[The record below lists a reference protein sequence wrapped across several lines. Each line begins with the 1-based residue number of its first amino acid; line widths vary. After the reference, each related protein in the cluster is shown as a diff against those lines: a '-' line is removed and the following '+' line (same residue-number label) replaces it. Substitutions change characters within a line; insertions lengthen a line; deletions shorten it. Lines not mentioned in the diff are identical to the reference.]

1 MRNALIDIGS
11 NTIRLVVYDGLEEIY
26 NEAHYAELI
35 KEVSGGKITEV
46 GIIKLFKSLSYMK
59 QKSEELNAENI
70 YAFATASLR
79 DIEDKDSL
87 INEIKNLTGIEFKI
101 ISSEKEAY
109 YDFLG
114 LKSAYNINEGLAFD
128 LGGGS
133 CQLMSFSGGTVRETI
148 SVPIG
153 SLKLHSLFVK
163 DILPTEEEQ
172 ERILEYT
179 SRQISVL
186 KEFSGY
192 KTIHAMGGAIFA
204 LSALSDKYLDSAPI
218 SEETLMEFTKLTYD
232 EICEVV
238 PKRVKAVI
246 PASLTMMSI
255 LQLSGAKTIV
265 PAKASVRDGI
275 IYEIV
280 HKYI

>member
-11 NTIRLVVYDGLEEIY
+11 NTIRLVVYDGIAEIY

-35 KEVSGGKITEV
+35 KEVFDGKITEG

-87 INEIKNLTGIEFKI
+87 VKEIKNLTGIEIKI

-109 YDFLG
+109 YDFLC
-114 LKSAYNINEGLAFD
+114 LKNTNNINEGLAFD

-133 CQLMSFSGGTVRETI
+133 CQLMSFSDGTVKETI

-163 DILPTEEEQ
+163 DCLPTQEEQ
-172 ERILEYT
+172 EEILKYT
-179 SRQISVL
+179 SGQISCL
-186 KEFSGY
+186 KRFKGY
-192 KTIHAMGGAIFA
+192 DIIHGMGGAIFA
-204 LSALSDKYLDSAPI
+204 LSALSDKYLEGAPV
-218 SEETLMEFTKLTYD
+218 SMETLSEITKLTFD
-232 EICEVV
+232 EICEIV
-238 PKRVKAVI
+238 PKRVKTVI
-246 PASLTMMSI
+246 PAALTMMSI
-255 LQLSGAKTIV
+255 LSLSGAKTIV
-265 PAKASVRDGI
+265 PAKAGVRDGI

>member
-1 MRNALIDIGS
+1 MKNALIDIGS
-11 NTIRLVVYDGLEEIY
+11 NTIRLVVYDGLKEIY

-35 KEVSGGKITEV
+35 KEVSDGKITET

-59 QKSEELNAENI
+59 QKSDELNADAI

-79 DIEDKDSL
+79 DIEDKSSL
-87 INEIKNLTGIEFKI
+87 INEIKNLTGIEIEI

-114 LKSAYNINEGLAFD
+114 IKSIYDINEGLAFD

-133 CQLMSFSGGTVRETI
+133 CQLMSFSDGAVRETI

-153 SLKLHSLFVK
+153 SLKIHSLFVK
-163 DILPTEEEQ
+163 DILPTCTEKGN
-172 ERILEYT
+172 
-179 SRQISVL
+179 ISKYISGQLSSL
-186 KEFSGY
+186 KEFKGY
-192 KTIHAMGGAIFA
+192 DTIHGMGGAIFA
-204 LSALSDKYLDSAPI
+204 LSSLCERYFNGEPVCMETLKKILKL
-218 SEETLMEFTKLTYD
+218 SEE
-232 EICEVV
+232 EITAVV
-238 PKRVKAVI
+238 PKRVKTVI
-246 PASLTMMSI
+246 PAAVTMMSI
-255 LQLSGAKTIV
+255 LHLSGAKIIV

>member
-163 DILPTEEEQ
+163 DILPTEEER

-238 PKRVKAVI
+238 PKRVKTVI
-246 PASLTMMSI
+246 PASITMMSI

>member
-11 NTIRLVVYDGLEEIY
+11 NTIRLVVYEDMKEIY

-35 KEVSGGKITEV
+35 KEVFDGKITEG

-59 QKSEELNAENI
+59 QKSEELNVENI

-79 DIEDKDSL
+79 DIEDKDAL
-87 INEIKNLTGIEFKI
+87 IKEIKNLTGIEIKI

-114 LKSAYNINEGLAFD
+114 LKSAYNVDEGLAFD

-133 CQLMSFSGGTVRETI
+133 CQLMSFSGGTVREAI

-172 ERILEYT
+172 KKILEYT
-179 SRQISVL
+179 RRQISSL
-186 KEFSGY
+186 KEFNGFG
-192 KTIHAMGGAIFA
+192 TIHAMGGAIFA
-204 LSALSDKYLDSAPI
+204 LSALSDKYLDGAPV
-218 SEETLMEFTKLTYD
+218 SKETLREITKLTYD

-238 PKRVKAVI
+238 PKRVKTVI

-265 PAKASVRDGI
+265 PAQASVRDGI

>member
-1 MRNALIDIGS
+1 
-11 NTIRLVVYDGLEEIY
+11 
-26 NEAHYAELI
+26 
-35 KEVSGGKITEV
+35 
-46 GIIKLFKSLSYMK
+46 MK

-87 INEIKNLTGIEFKI
+87 IDEIKNLTGIEFKI
-101 ISSEKEAY
+101 LSSEKEAY

-192 KTIHAMGGAIFA
+192 KTIRAMGGAIFA
-204 LSALSDKYLDSAPI
+204 LSALSDKYLDGAPVC
-218 SEETLMEFTKLTYD
+218 MEVLKKIMELSLEQIT
-232 EICEVV
+232 EVV
-238 PKRVKAVI
+238 PKRVKTVI

-265 PAKASVRDGI
+265 PAQASVRDGI